1 MSQSDIDINLN
12 INDYTFSEM
21 LNVFKFHHIDDILFH
36 FQNSQ
41 IKMKNLLHLVE
52 ENFSQEVLDFYTK
65 LYKIILTICTLC
77 EIPNML
83 DKNDNISVNYYI
95 EKIKQ
100 IRNFEKK
107 DIEEILTDPS
117 FTNEYDN
124 PEYNTFRED
133 TSKHKKNTTNKTNT
147 NNINLNITNKYKK
160 NADEETDTNK
170 IINPSYL
177 EQAQTTILNTEYD
190 TANLGYQDRVSQNP
204 ALHNTNHTNY
214 IANSYNNAVAPSHL
228 NSLKR
233 IVHLQN
239 IHLNT
244 SFRQNY
250 TESTSSNFTYL
261 LPVELKNVV
270 SMRMS
275 SIEIANC
282 IYLFSNAKKNNRCKM
297 IVTVGNSSVEYEI
310 VVPEGNYDFN
320 TLAIYLNTTYF
331 YLAPPSS
338 PYYGTNLQYIYFT
351 VNQYSFKSYFYIQD
365 MPTSQ
370 APQDMTFSL
379 LFIYPETV
387 NNNAMDTLG
396 WILGFRS
403 YQYLNIN
410 INEEL
415 VSEGLFNGG
424 GDEYIY
430 FCLNDNQYNKNNENI
445 GVLQNSII
453 QEDILAKIP
462 MINGKLSLVVDYV
475 GNISKLRRYN
485 GPVTLNKFQIKL
497 LDQFGN
503 LVDLN
508 NMNFSFTLEIEVLYE
523 SFNFKDVYA

>member
-1 MSQSDIDINLN
+1 MDSNKDVDIDLN
-12 INDYTFSEM
+12 INNYTFSEM
-21 LNVFKFHHIDDILFH
+21 LNVFKFHEIDDILFH
-36 FQNSQ
+36 FQNAQ
-41 IKMKNLLHLVE
+41 IKMKNLLLLVE
-52 ENFSQEVLDFYTK
+52 ENFSQDVLEFYTK
-65 LYKIILTICTLC
+65 IYKIILTICTLC

-83 DKNDNISVNYYI
+83 DKNDELSINYYI

-100 IRNFEKK
+100 VRNFQKK

-124 PEYNTFRED
+124 SEYHSFRED
-133 TSKHKKNTTNKTNT
+133 TSKHKKQNTVINKT
-147 NNINLNITNKYKK
+147 IDKYKK
-160 NADEETDTNK
+160 VETDTNK
-170 IINPSYL
+170 IISPSYL
-177 EQAQTTILNTEYD
+177 EQAQTTVLNSEYD
-190 TANLGYQDRVSQNP
+190 SASLGYQDRVSQNP
-204 ALHNTNHTNY
+204 ALHNANHTNY
-214 IANSYNNAVAPSHL
+214 IANSYNNAVAPSQL

-233 IVHLQN
+233 VVHLQN

-244 SFRQNY
+244 LFRQNY
-250 TESTSSNFTYL
+250 NESTSSNFTYQ

-270 SMRMS
+270 SMRLS

-282 IYLFSNAKKNNRCKM
+282 IYLFSNAKKNNRCKI
-297 IVTVGNSSVEYEI
+297 IVTVGNVSEEYEI
-310 VVPEGNYDFN
+310 YIDEGNYDYC
-320 TLAIYLNTTYF
+320 TLANYLNTNYF
-331 YLAPPSS
+331 YQAQPGT
-338 PYYGTNLQYIYFT
+338 PYYGSNLQYIVFT
-351 VNQYSFKSYFYIQD
+351 INQYNFRTFFYIQQTPTTPAD
-365 MPTSQ
+365 MK
-370 APQDMTFSL
+370 FSV
-379 LFIYPETV
+379 LFVYPETV

-430 FCLNDNQYNKNNENI
+430 FCLNDNQYNKNNEN
-445 GVLQNSII
+445 VAALQNSII

-462 MINGKLSLVVDYV
+462 MINGKLSLVVDYI
-475 GNISKLRRYN
+475 GRIAKLRRYN
-485 GPVTLNKFQIKL
+485 GPVTLNRIQVKL

-503 LVDLN
+503 IINLN
-508 NMNFSFTLEIEVLYE
+508 NMNFSFTLEVEMLYE

>member
-1 MSQSDIDINLN
+1 
-12 INDYTFSEM
+12 
-21 LNVFKFHHIDDILFH
+21 
-36 FQNSQ
+36 
-41 IKMKNLLHLVE
+41 
-52 ENFSQEVLDFYTK
+52 
-65 LYKIILTICTLC
+65 
-77 EIPNML
+77 
-83 DKNDNISVNYYI
+83 
-95 EKIKQ
+95 
-100 IRNFEKK
+100 
-107 DIEEILTDPS
+107 
-117 FTNEYDN
+117 
-124 PEYNTFRED
+124 
-133 TSKHKKNTTNKTNT
+133 
-147 NNINLNITNKYKK
+147 
-160 NADEETDTNK
+160 
-170 IINPSYL
+170 
-177 EQAQTTILNTEYD
+177 
-190 TANLGYQDRVSQNP
+190 
-204 ALHNTNHTNY
+204 
-214 IANSYNNAVAPSHL
+214 
-228 NSLKR
+228 
-233 IVHLQN
+233 
-239 IHLNT
+239 
-244 SFRQNY
+244 
-250 TESTSSNFTYL
+250 
-261 LPVELKNVV
+261 
-270 SMRMS
+270 
-275 SIEIANC
+275 
-282 IYLFSNAKKNNRCKM
+282 M

-331 YLAPPSS
+331 YLAPLGS

-365 MPTSQ
+365 TPTSQ

-508 NMNFSFTLEIEVLYE
+508 NMNFSFTLEVEVLYE